1 MVSHRSVAVRVKRWG
16 WQGPACIT
24 RCVTSTQL
32 LLRVGYQA
40 LLLLLLPLP
49 FAYQALLPL
58 LLLLLPLLIAH
69 QVLPPLLL
77 LPLSPVAAQ
86 WKSLLTL
93 LLGCEDAPLRT
104 HQAAFAKALQVI
116 RAQLSVTLGGS
127 SRSAS
132 GAAAAT
138 GAGRGRGGMGGGEA
152 VEEEEEE
159 GQGEAPFGLP
169 MIEELLPD
177 SFLRKAFG
185 RFFQIL
191 QVRGGT
197 QANGW
202 GCPGEQEQRQGG
214 RAYSRGVGGRLQQAG
229 WVCAR

>member
-1 MVSHRSVAVRVKRWG
+1 M
-16 WQGPACIT
+16 PTNPCC
-24 RCVTSTQL
+24 RCC
-32 LLRVGYQA
+32 
-40 LLLLLLPLP
+40 PL
-49 FAYQALLPL
+49 
-58 LLLLLPLLIAH
+58 
-69 QVLPPLLL
+69 
-77 LPLSPVAAQ
+77 AAQ

-127 SRSAS
+127 SRSSS

-138 GAGRGRGGMGGGEA
+138 GAGRGRGGMGGVEA
-152 VEEEEEE
+152 VEEEEE

-185 RFFQIL
+185 RFFQML

-202 GCPGEQEQRQGG
+202 GWPGRQEQRQG
-214 RAYSRGVGGRLQQAG
+214 SRVHKGKGPQQAA
-229 WVCAR
+229 WVCAQCMRSG